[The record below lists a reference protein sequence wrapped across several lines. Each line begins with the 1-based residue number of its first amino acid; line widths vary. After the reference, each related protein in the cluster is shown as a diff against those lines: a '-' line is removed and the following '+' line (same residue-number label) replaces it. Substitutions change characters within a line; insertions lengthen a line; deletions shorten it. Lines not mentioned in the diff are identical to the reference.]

1 MREEPE
7 TGWQQF
13 KKLAATYGVM
23 MAIAGVAALLAWL
36 STFWRR

>member
-1 MREEPE
+1 MRREPE
-7 TGWQQF
+7 SGWQPF

-23 MAIAGVAALLAWL
+23 LAIAGVIGLLAWL